1 MSAAGSAAGGAS
13 GGGAGLCV
21 LIVDDEDYVR
31 ASVEA
36 ALKSAGISDIATA
49 SEPIEAMEIL
59 SSRDVGLV
67 LLDLSMP
74 VMAGE
79 ELLMRIRE
87 EQPGAAVVVIT
98 GNRDIE
104 KAVEC
109 MRAGAADYLVKPVER
124 ERLVATARRVIEH
137 QELVRENE
145 AIKERLFSDK
155 LGAARASAFD
165 PVATADQR
173 MLQLM
178 GYAEAIAKSS
188 HPVLVTGET
197 GVGKELFSRAVHEL
211 SGRRGEL
218 VAINAAGLD
227 DALFADLIFG
237 HRKGAYTG
245 ADSDLEGLIDKARDG
260 TLFLDEIGDI
270 SQASQLKL
278 LRVIETGEYFPLGSD
293 LMRRGRA
300 RFIVATNRDLDAEVK
315 SGRFRRDLYYR
326 LRAHRIRIP
335 PLRERLG
342 DLPLLVERFVW
353 AAAAEL
359 GKEPPRV
366 PPELYPVLRGYEFP
380 GNVRELQ
387 AIVFEAVNVAG
398 EELSLSV
405 FREAMGLAGATGAAA
420 GGSEP
425 KDGGAAGASPS
436 FAFPN
441 PLPSASELTE
451 LLFDEALKR
460 ADGNQSV
467 AARLLGVS
475 PQAVSKRLKSRKDKD
490 EREGNEG

>member
-1 MSAAGSAAGGAS
+1 MSGPSF
-13 GGGAGLCV
+13 CV
-21 LIVDDEDYVR
+21 LVVDDEDYVR

-36 ALKSAGISDIATA
+36 ALKSAGIANVATA
-49 SEPIEAMEIL
+49 SEPIEAMEVL
-59 SSRDVGLV
+59 ASRDVGIV
-67 LLDLSMP
+67 LLDLTMP
-74 VMAGE
+74 VMPGE
-79 ELLMRIRE
+79 ELLLRIRE

-98 GNRDIE
+98 GNRDVD

-124 ERLVATARRVIEH
+124 ERLVATVRRIIEH
-137 QELVRENE
+137 QELLRENE
-145 AIKERLFSDK
+145 AIKERLLSARDPRN
-155 LGAARASAFD
+155 AAFAAI
-165 PVATADQR
+165 ATADAR

-178 GYAEAIAKSS
+178 GYADAIARSS

-227 DALFADLIFG
+227 DSLFADLLFG

-245 ADSDLEGLIDKARDG
+245 ADSDLEGLIDRARDG
-260 TLFLDEIGDI
+260 TLFLDEIGDL
-270 SQASQLKL
+270 SPASQLKL

-300 RFIVATNRDLDAEVK
+300 RFIVATNRDLDAAVA
-315 SGRFRRDLYYR
+315 SGHFRRDLYYR

-342 DLPLLVERFVW
+342 DLPLLVERFIA

-359 GKEPPRV
+359 GREPPLA
-366 PPELYPVLRGYEFP
+366 PAGLYPLLRGYSFP

-387 AIVFEAVNVAG
+387 SMVFEAVNAATADA
-398 EELSLSV
+398 LPLSV
-405 FREAMGLAGATGAAA
+405 FRDAIGDAA
-420 GGSEP
+420 GYRRGGDGRQAEAEGGS
-425 KDGGAAGASPS
+425 SPS
-436 FAFPN
+436 SALLFPN

-475 PQAVSKRLKSRKDKD
+475 PQAVSKRLKARKVKD
-490 EREGNEG
+490 DN

>member
-1 MSAAGSAAGGAS
+1 MTGPGF
-13 GGGAGLCV
+13 CV
-21 LIVDDEDYVR
+21 LVVDDEDYVR
-31 ASVEA
+31 SSVGA
-36 ALKSAGISDIATA
+36 ALKSAGISDVA
-49 SEPIEAMEIL
+49 SASDPIEAMEVL

-67 LLDLSMP
+67 LLDLTMP
-74 VMAGE
+74 IMAGE
-79 ELLMRIRE
+79 ELLLRIRE

-98 GNRDIE
+98 GNRDVE

-124 ERLVATARRVIEH
+124 ERLVSTAKRVIEH
-137 QELVRENE
+137 QELLRENE
-145 AIKERLFSDK
+145 AIKDRLLSPQAGD
-155 LGAARASAFD
+155 RDPAFD
-165 PVATADQR
+165 EIATADPR

-178 GYAEAIAKSS
+178 GYAVAIAKSS

-211 SGRRGEL
+211 SGRKGQL

-260 TLFLDEIGDI
+260 TLFLDEIGDL

-293 LMRRGRA
+293 LMRRGRS
-300 RFIVATNRDLDAEVK
+300 RFIVATNRDLDSEVAA
-315 SGRFRRDLYYR
+315 GRFRRDLYYR
-326 LRAHRIRIP
+326 LRAHCIRIP

-342 DLPLLVERFVW
+342 DLPLLVERFV
-353 AAAAEL
+353 AKASAEL
-359 GKEPPRV
+359 DKESPSV
-366 PPELYPVLRGYEFP
+366 PAELYPLLRGHSFP
-380 GNVRELQ
+380 GNVRELE
-387 AIVFEAVNVAG
+387 AMVFEAVNASTG
-398 EELSLSV
+398 GELSLST
-405 FREAMGLAGATGAAA
+405 FREALGNVAS
-420 GGSEP
+420 SEKRSAQDTP
-425 KDGGAAGASPS
+425 PS
-436 FAFPN
+436 GPITSFVFPN

-475 PQAVSKRLKSRKDKD
+475 PQAVSKRLKSRKTRDD
-490 EREGNEG
+490 NPG

>member
-1 MSAAGSAAGGAS
+1 VS
-13 GGGAGLCV
+13 GPGFCV
-21 LIVDDEDYVR
+21 LVVDDEDYVR

-36 ALKSAGISDIATA
+36 ALRSAGIANVAAAAD
-49 SEPIEAMEIL
+49 PIEAMEIL
-59 SSRDVGLV
+59 SSRDVGIV
-67 LLDLSMP
+67 LLDLTMP
-74 VMAGE
+74 GMPGE
-79 ELLMRIRE
+79 QLLLRIRE
-87 EQPGAAVVVIT
+87 DQPGAAVIVVT
-98 GNRDIE
+98 GNRDVD

-124 ERLVATARRVIEH
+124 ERLVATVRRLIEH
-137 QELVRENE
+137 QELLRENE
-145 AIKERLFSDK
+145 AIKERLLSAE
-155 LGAARASAFD
+155 GPRNAAFAAI
-165 PVATADQR
+165 ATADSR

-178 GYAEAIAKSS
+178 GYVDAIARSS

-211 SGRRGEL
+211 SGRKGEL

-227 DALFADLIFG
+227 DSLFADLLFG

-260 TLFLDEIGDI
+260 TLFLDEIGDL
-270 SQASQLKL
+270 SPASQLKL

-293 LMRRGRA
+293 LMRRGRV
-300 RFIVATNRDLDAEVK
+300 RFIVATNRDLDAAV
-315 SGRFRRDLYYR
+315 GAGHFRRDLYYR

-342 DLPLLVERFVW
+342 DLPLLVERFIA

-359 GKEPPRV
+359 GRDPPIA
-366 PPELYPVLRGYEFP
+366 PSELYPLLRGYDFP
-380 GNVRELQ
+380 GNIRELQ
-387 AIVFEAVNVAG
+387 SMVFEAVNAESNG
-398 EELSLSV
+398 SLSLSV
-405 FREAMGLAGATGAAA
+405 FRDAIGDATSYTQKNSRPRAEA
-420 GGSEP
+420 E
-425 KDGGAAGASPS
+425 GASGTRTT
-436 FAFPN
+436 FFFPN
-441 PLPSASELTE
+441 PLPSAGELTE

-475 PQAVSKRLKSRKDKD
+475 PQAVSKRLKARKAKD
-490 EREGNEG
+490 GN

>member
-1 MSAAGSAAGGAS
+1 MSGPGFSI
-13 GGGAGLCV
+13 

-31 ASVEA
+31 ASVVA
-36 ALKSAGISDIATA
+36 ALKSAGIPNAIPASD
-49 SEPIEAMEIL
+49 PIEAMEAIA
-59 SSRDVGLV
+59 SHDIGIV

-74 VMAGE
+74 IMAGE
-79 ELLMRIRE
+79 ELLARIRE
-87 EQPGAAVVVIT
+87 EQPGIAVVVVT
-98 GNRDIE
+98 GNRDID

-124 ERLVATARRVIEH
+124 ERLVATVRRLVEH
-137 QELVRENE
+137 QELLRENE
-145 AIKERLFSDK
+145 DIKERLLSNQPTRNAAFS
-155 LGAARASAFD
+155 
-165 PVATADQR
+165 PIATADSR

-178 GYAEAIAKSS
+178 NYVDAIARSS

-197 GVGKELFSRAVHEL
+197 GVGKELFSRAIHAV

-227 DALFADLIFG
+227 DSLFADLIFG

-245 ADSDLEGLIDKARDG
+245 ADSDLEGLIDKAKDG
-260 TLFLDEIGDI
+260 TLFLDEIGDL
-270 SQASQLKL
+270 SPASQLKL

-293 LMRRGRA
+293 LMRRGKA
-300 RFIVATNRDLDAEVK
+300 RFVVATNRDLDAAVS
-315 SGRFRRDLYYR
+315 SGHFRRDLYYR
-326 LRAHRIRIP
+326 LRAHRVRIP

-342 DLPLLVERFVW
+342 DLPLLVERFI
-353 AAAAEL
+353 ADAAAEL
-359 GKEPPRV
+359 GKKPPLA
-366 PPELYPVLRGYEFP
+366 PTELYPLLRSYSFT

-387 AIVFEAVNVAG
+387 SMVFEAVNAATSQA
-398 EELSLSV
+398 LPLSV
-405 FREAMGLAGATGAAA
+405 FKDAMGDAADERRRSDGRA
-420 GGSEP
+420 QGSARE
-425 KDGGAAGASPS
+425 GVPS
-436 FAFPN
+436 GPSIIFPN

-475 PQAVSKRLKSRKDKD
+475 PQAVSKRLKSRKPKD
-490 EREGNEG
+490 YNVS